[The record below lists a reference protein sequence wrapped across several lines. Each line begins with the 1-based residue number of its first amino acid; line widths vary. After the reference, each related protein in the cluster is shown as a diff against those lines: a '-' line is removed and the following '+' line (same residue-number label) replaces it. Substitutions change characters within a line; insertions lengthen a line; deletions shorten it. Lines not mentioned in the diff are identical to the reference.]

1 MPTAFTGYSFHVLE
15 AIIVF
20 FNEILVCF
28 FLPIHTRVHRY
39 YHMYTTV
46 IHQRLFQKVRL
57 PLKIQITAVL
67 FPKVLHDEP
76 RYVPH
81 VLIL

>member
-28 FLPIHTRVHRY
+28 FLPTKRLLGTTRRMLQCTLGRVLCAGFFP
-39 YHMYTTV
+39 V
-46 IHQRLFQKVRL
+46 IFRDVM
-57 PLKIQITAVL
+57 TG
-67 FPKVLHDEP
+67 D
-76 RYVPH
+76 
-81 VLIL
+81 ILTSMVKPMNDLGHLSC